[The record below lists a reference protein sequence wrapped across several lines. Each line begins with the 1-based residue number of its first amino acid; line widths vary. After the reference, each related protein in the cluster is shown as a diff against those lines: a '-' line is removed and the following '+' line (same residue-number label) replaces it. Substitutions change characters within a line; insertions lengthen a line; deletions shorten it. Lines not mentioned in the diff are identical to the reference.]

1 MIPPLYPF
9 TIYNFFGKYNKNF
22 LYFHHARE
30 GLYFLLKIIP
40 FNIVLVPSFT
50 CPSVLNVLKNLHIDY
65 NFIDLDWNLD
75 FKLEDLDNMIDK
87 YKDKKIALIA
97 TSLFNAP
104 IRDYKRL
111 YPDLVIIEDLAQS
124 LPKYRQSSDFAIYS
138 FGKGKLISTYG
149 GGILEG
155 CSDTRAYNALSLK
168 NSFLIDYILAV
179 LQKYLLKYDWKFLSN
194 FYHHHQQYNFESK
207 IEPTKICDRK
217 KKWIANSIWDYNS
230 KYRRKISDIYLE
242 ILPKELLFDLVPGR
256 DYMRMPI
263 KKRINSKEVSY
274 MQSYKV
280 VYEEALSKRGK
291 KLEVAECL
299 VNDCSFLPIHELVKE
314 KDILRLVH
322 LIKNS

>member
-9 TIYNFFGKYNKNF
+9 TIYNFFGKYSENF
-22 LYFHHARE
+22 FYFRHARE
-30 GLYFLLKIIP
+30 SLYFLLEIIP
-40 FNIVLVPSFT
+40 VDIVLIPSYT

-65 NFIDLDWNLD
+65 DFIDLDWDLD
-75 FKLEDLDNMIDK
+75 FKLEDLDKMIDK
-87 YKDKKIALIA
+87 YKDKKIALLA

-104 IRDYKRL
+104 IRDYKRS
-111 YPDLVIIEDLAQS
+111 YPDLIIIEDLAQS
-124 LPKYRQSSDFAIYS
+124 SPKYKQGSDFAIYS
-138 FGKGKLISTYG
+138 FGKGKLISTHG

-155 CSDTRAYNALSLK
+155 CLETKIYNALPLK
-168 NSFLIDYILAV
+168 NSFAVDYISAIM
-179 LQKYLLKYDWKFLSN
+179 QKYLLKYGWRFFSN
-194 FYHHHQQYNFESK
+194 FYHHRQQYHFEQK
-207 IEPTKICDRK
+207 IEPAKICDRK

-230 KYRRKISDIYLE
+230 RYRRKISDMYLE
-242 ILPKELLFDLVPGR
+242 LLSKEILFDLIPGR
-256 DYMRMPI
+256 DYMRMPV

-280 VYEEALSKRGK
+280 VYEEAFKKRGK

-314 KDILRLVH
+314 KDIQRLVQ